1 MYAPGL
7 IDSVNG
13 GLYQTGPLA
22 STPPAD
28 TLRAMIIAI
37 DGPAA
42 SGKGTLGRKLAAHYG
57 YRHLDTGLLYRAVA
71 KAVLDAGKTGDQAA
85 AITAARN
92 FDPAQLSDPALKA
105 DAIGNVAS
113 VVSAIPEVRAAL
125 IEFQQRFAAQPPGAV
140 LDGRDI
146 GTVIAPQAEVKIF
159 LTASPEER
167 ARRRFKEAEGR
178 DEKPDLSTIL
188 ADIKKRDE
196 RDANRAVAPFKPASD
211 AHLLDTTQL
220 DIDAAIRAAIDIVEA
235 TRTGRGRG

>member
-1 MYAPGL
+1 MKVR
-7 IDSVNG
+7 S
-13 GLYQTGPLA
+13 YQTGPLA

-42 SGKGTLGRKLAAHYG
+42 SGKGTLGRMLAAHYG

-71 KAVLDAGKTGDQAA
+71 KAVLDVGKVGDQTLAIAA
-85 AITAARN
+85 AKN
-92 FDPAQLSDPALKA
+92 FNPAQLSDPALKT

-146 GTVIAPQAEVKIF
+146 GTVIAPEAEVKIF

-178 DEKPDLSTIL
+178 GEKPELSTIL

>member
-1 MYAPGL
+1 MNAR
-7 IDSVNG
+7 
-13 GLYQTGPLA
+13 LYQTGPLA
-22 STPPAD
+22 STLSAD
-28 TLRAMIIAI
+28 RLPRMIIAI

-42 SGKGTLGRKLAAHYG
+42 SGKGTLGRQLAAHYG

-71 KAVLDAGKTGDQAA
+71 KAVLDAGKIGDQAA
-85 AITAARN
+85 AIAAARN
-92 FDPAQLSDPALKA
+92 FDPAQLGDPALKT

-113 VVSAIPEVRAAL
+113 VVSAIPDVRAAL

-167 ARRRFKEAEGR
+167 ARRRFKEAQGR
-178 DEKPDLSTIL
+178 GEKPELSVIL

-196 RDANRAVAPFKPASD
+196 RDANRAVAPFKAAPD
-211 AHLLDTTQL
+211 AYLLDTTQL